1 MLPPRY
7 VQASR
12 ENLLRGL
19 PGPSRDNPPRAAGG
33 NKVKDPRSAELSLP
47 SPPRRSCPHH
57 RGLYL
62 WPDPAYL
69 TADSC
74 KLLHHM
80 GGSTPLAPYVDPES
94 GLLVQSLDAAQ
105 AMRLI
110 DTMPCLVH
118 LLPQFRLAAITKF
131 AQGGESDVFLSGCCP
146 SGEGSRATRN
156 GMVLYR

>member
-1 MLPPRY
+1 M
-7 VQASR
+7 
-12 ENLLRGL
+12 
-19 PGPSRDNPPRAAGG
+19 
-33 NKVKDPRSAELSLP
+33 
-47 SPPRRSCPHH
+47 
-57 RGLYL
+57 